1 MKLLKMLNQ
10 NKMLILSV
18 ILIVVLVLCYT
29 TRENF
34 SKSPRYMW
42 MYTPTSKNSSYDIRG
57 EPKFIPK
64 EMDKVGVFYDSSYN
78 YNYTNQRLPME

>member
-1 MKLLKMLNQ
+1 MKLPKILTD
-10 NKMLILSV
+10 NKLLIIILIILIIILS
-18 ILIVVLVLCYT
+18 YT
-29 TRENF
+29 TKETF
-34 SKSPRYMW
+34 STLPRYMW

-64 EMDKVGVFYDSSYN
+64 EMDKVGVFSNSSYN